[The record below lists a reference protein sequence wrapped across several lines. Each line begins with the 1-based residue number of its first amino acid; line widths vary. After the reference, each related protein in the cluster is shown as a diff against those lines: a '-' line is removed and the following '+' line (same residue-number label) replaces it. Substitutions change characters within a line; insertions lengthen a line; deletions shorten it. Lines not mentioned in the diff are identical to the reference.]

1 MHVLVGPKQMTQTVG
16 SFYKKKLLT
25 QGAEKVNQVLKRQ
38 KALAAVEAAT
48 KKQAANKLGR
58 ST

>member
-1 MHVLVGPKQMTQTVG
+1 MTQTVG
-16 SFYKKKLLT
+16 LFYKKKLLT
-25 QGAEKVNQVLKRQ
+25 QGAEKANQVLKRQ

-48 KKQAANKLGR
+48 KKQAADKLGR

>member
-1 MHVLVGPKQMTQTVG
+1 MTQTVG

-25 QGAEKVNQVLKRQ
+25 QGAEKVNQVLKWQ

>member
-1 MHVLVGPKQMTQTVG
+1 MRYAIRWFKCKLKPP
-16 SFYKKKLLT
+16 KKKLLT
-25 QGAEKVNQVLKRQ
+25 QGAEKANQVLKRQ

>member
-16 SFYKKKLLT
+16 SFYKKKVLT
-25 QGAEKVNQVLKRQ
+25 QGAEKANQVLKQQ

-48 KKQAANKLGR
+48 KNKQQIN
-58 ST
+58 

>member
-1 MHVLVGPKQMTQTVG
+1 MHVLIGPKQMTQTVG
-16 SFYKKKLLT
+16 LFYKKKLLT
-25 QGAEKVNQVLKRQ
+25 QGAEKVNQVLKWQ
-38 KALAAVEAAT
+38 KTLAAVEAAT